1 MRSVWLQTH
10 WDKFDNLLTD
20 TFPEYFRFNQLIT
33 QWFQPHIH
41 APSVGHGLFFDQV
54 PGLGNLS
61 FAVSRQKMAPKR
73 HLFQF
78 HT

>member
-54 PGLGNLS
+54 PGLGNLFCPS
-61 FAVSRQKMAPKR
+61 VIDIAVNRRSKLT
-73 HLFQF
+73 H
-78 HT
+78 